1 LSFSERLQQIKTGF
15 ERPFWVANITE
26 IFERLSYYAVF
37 TVIVLYL
44 HENLSFSAEE
54 ASTLSG
60 QFGGWVWFLAI
71 FGGTIADKLGFR
83 RALALA
89 YLILSGAYFLIGSLA
104 SPWLASVRGSMSL
117 TSLVTIVLI
126 LPALGVAMV
135 KPSVVGTTARASKES
150 VRSLGFSIYYTLVN
164 VGSAAGPYTAS
175 WVQHHMRIET
185 VFRVA
190 AVSVFLMFFVVLI
203 FFREPRK
210 AEDAPPPS
218 FVQTIKN
225 FCHVLGNYRLILPVA
240 GIAIILKISSIFA
253 GFAVPWYIW
262 IGLFVISLIGFS
274 RFMWF
279 LVIFSGY
286 WIVYWQL
293 FLTLPLYVHDYIDPK
308 ADTSFMLGTGPI
320 MVISLTV
327 VIGLVTQKILAFR
340 AVTLGTLV
348 SALAWIPLAIHSSV
362 PMAYLAVASVALGEI
377 ILSPRYYEYVSR
389 LAPPGQQGTYL
400 GFAFMPIG
408 IGSLIGG
415 LFGGKLIHHFG
426 EVTHQPTGMWWAI
439 AGAGI
444 LTALLLWIYDRTL
457 MPKEG
462 PGSEAP
468 AKAAA

>member
-1 LSFSERLQQIKTGF
+1 LSFSDRLQQIKTGF

-37 TVIVLYL
+37 TVIVRYL
-44 HENLSFSAEE
+44 HENLNFSAQE

-89 YLILSGAYFLIGSLA
+89 YLILSGSYFLLGSLA
-104 SPWLASVRGSMSL
+104 APWFAPVRGAMPLSA
-117 TSLVTIVLI
+117 LVTIVLI

-135 KPSVVGTTARASKES
+135 KPSVAGTTARASKEE
-150 VRSLGFSIYYTLVN
+150 VRSIGFSIYYTLVN
-164 VGSAAGPYTAS
+164 IGGAAGPYTAS
-175 WVQHHMRIET
+175 WVQSHMSIEN

-190 AVSVFLMFFVVLI
+190 AFSVFLMLFVVLI

-210 AEDAPPPS
+210 ADDAPPPS
-218 FVQTIKN
+218 IAETVKN
-225 FCHVLGNYRLILPVA
+225 FCIVLGNYRLVLPTFLV
-240 GIAIILKISSIFA
+240 AIILKISSVFL
-253 GFAVPWYIW
+253 GFAVPWYVW
-262 IGLFVISLIGFS
+262 LGLFVIALAGFS

-279 LVIFSGY
+279 LIIFSGY
-286 WIVYWQL
+286 WIVYWQE
-293 FLTLPLYVHDYIDPK
+293 FLTLPLYVHDYINPK

-320 MVISLTV
+320 MVISLTLA
-327 VIGLVTQKILAFR
+327 IGVLTQKVLAFR

-348 SALAWIPLAIHSSV
+348 SAVAWIPLVVHPSV
-362 PMAYLAVASVALGEI
+362 PMAYIALAGVALGEI

-408 IGSLIGG
+408 IGSLVGG
-415 LFGGKLIHHFG
+415 WFGGKLINHFG
-426 EVTHQPTGMWWAI
+426 EVKHQPQQMWVVITGV
-439 AGAGI
+439 GV

-457 MPKEG
+457 TPK
-462 PGSEAP
+462 EAP
-468 AKAAA
+468 AQS

>member
-1 LSFSERLQQIKTGF
+1 MSFSERLQQIKNGF

-44 HENLSFSAEE
+44 HENLHFSSEQ
-54 ASTLSG
+54 ASSLSG

-89 YLILSGAYFLIGSLA
+89 YLILSGAYFLLGSLA
-104 SPWLASVRGSMSL
+104 APWLAPLRGMMSL

-150 VRSLGFSIYYTLVN
+150 VRSLGFSIYYTMVN
-164 VGSAAGPYTAS
+164 IGGAAGPYTAS
-175 WVQHHMRIET
+175 WVQNHMRIEN

-218 FVQTIKN
+218 IVQTIKN
-225 FCHVLGNYRLILPVA
+225 FCRVLGNYRLVLPIA
-240 GIAIILKISSIFA
+240 AIAIILKVSSIFMA
-253 GFAVPWYIW
+253 FAVPWYIW
-262 IGLFVISLIGFS
+262 LALFVIALTGFS

-293 FLTLPLYVHDYIDPK
+293 FLTLPLYVRGYIDPK
-308 ADTSFMLGTGPI
+308 ADTPFMLGTGPV

-327 VIGLVTQKILAFR
+327 AIGLLLQKMLAFR
-340 AVTLGTLV
+340 AITLGTLV
-348 SALAWIPLAIHSSV
+348 SALAWIPLAIHPSV
-362 PMAYLAVASVALGEI
+362 PLAYIAVATVALGEI

-389 LAPPGQQGTYL
+389 LAPPEQQGTYL

-408 IGSLIGG
+408 IGSLVGG
-415 LFGGKLIHHFG
+415 VFGGKLLHHFG
-426 EVTHQPTGMWWAI
+426 EVTHQPTGMWWVI
-439 AGAGI
+439 SGTGV

-457 MPKEG
+457 TPK
-462 PGSEAP
+462 EAP
-468 AKAAA
+468 AKAVAA

>member
-44 HENLSFSAEE
+44 HENLNFSSEQ
-54 ASTLSG
+54 ASSLSG

-89 YLILSGAYFLIGSLA
+89 YLILSGAYFLLGSLA
-104 SPWLASVRGSMSL
+104 APWLAPLRGMMSL

-164 VGSAAGPYTAS
+164 IGGAAGPYTAS
-175 WVQHHMRIET
+175 WIQHHMRIEN

-218 FVQTIKN
+218 IGQTLRN
-225 FCHVLGNYRLILPVA
+225 FRQVLGNHRWLQPIA
-240 GIAIILKISSIFA
+240 AIAIILKVSSIIMV
-253 GFAVPWYIW
+253 FAVPWYIW
-262 IGLFVISLIGFS
+262 LALFVIALPGFS

-279 LVIFSGY
+279 LLIFSGY

-308 ADTSFMLGTGPI
+308 ADTAFMLGTGPV

-327 VIGLVTQKILAFR
+327 AIGLLLQKMLAFR

-348 SALAWIPLAIHSSV
+348 SALAWIPLAIHPSV
-362 PMAYLAVASVALGEI
+362 PLAYIAVASVALGEI

-389 LAPPGQQGTYL
+389 LAPPEQQGTYL

-408 IGSLIGG
+408 IGSLVGG
-415 LFGGKLIHHFG
+415 VFGGKLIHHFG
-426 EVTHQPTGMWWAI
+426 EVTHQPTGMWWVI
-439 AGAGI
+439 SGTGV

-457 MPKEG
+457 TPK
-462 PGSEAP
+462 EAP
-468 AKAAA
+468 AKAVAA

>member
-1 LSFSERLQQIKTGF
+1 LAFSQRISEIRTGF

-44 HENLSFSAEE
+44 HENLNFSAEE
-54 ASTLSG
+54 ASSLSG

-89 YLILSGAYFLIGSLA
+89 YLILSGAYFLLGSLA
-104 SPWLASVRGSMSL
+104 APWLAPVRGMMSL
-117 TSLVTIVLI
+117 TALVTIVLI

-135 KPSVVGTTARASKES
+135 KPSVVGTTARTSKEN

-164 VGSAAGPYTAS
+164 VGSAGGPYTAS
-175 WVQHHMRIET
+175 WVQHHMRIEN

-203 FFREPRK
+203 FFREPRR

-218 FVQTIKN
+218 IMQTIKN
-225 FCHVLGNYRLILPVA
+225 FCHVLGNYRLVLPVA
-240 GIAIILKISSIFA
+240 AVAIALKISSIFM
-253 GFAVPWYIW
+253 GFGVVWYIW
-262 IGLFVISLIGFS
+262 LVLFVIALAGFS

-279 LVIFSGY
+279 LAIFSGY

-293 FLTLPLYVHDYIDPK
+293 FLTLPLFVHDYIDPK

-327 VIGLVTQKILAFR
+327 AIGLLTQKIAAFR

-348 SALAWIPLAIHSSV
+348 SALAWTPLIIHPSV
-362 PMAYLAVASVALGEI
+362 PMAYLAIALVALGEI

-389 LAPPGQQGTYL
+389 LAPPEQQGTYL

-415 LFGGKLIHHFG
+415 VFGGKLIHHFG
-426 EVTHQPTGMWWAI
+426 EVTHQPTGLWVVI
-439 AGAGI
+439 TGTGI
-444 LTALLLWIYDRTL
+444 VTTVLLWIYDHML
-457 MPKEG
+457 KSVE
-462 PGSEAP
+462 SDS
-468 AKAAA
+468 KASVA

>member
-1 LSFSERLQQIKTGF
+1 LSFSERLQQVKTGF

-44 HENLSFSAEE
+44 HENLHFSSEQ
-54 ASTLSG
+54 ASSLSG

-89 YLILSGAYFLIGSLA
+89 YLILSGAYFLLGSLA
-104 SPWLASVRGSMSL
+104 APWLAPLRGMMSL

-135 KPSVVGTTARASKES
+135 KPSVVGTTARASKEN
-150 VRSLGFSIYYTLVN
+150 VRSLGFSIYYTMVN
-164 VGSAAGPYTAS
+164 IGGAAGPYTAS
-175 WVQHHMRIET
+175 WVQNHMRIEN

-218 FVQTIKN
+218 IVQTVKN
-225 FCHVLGNYRLILPVA
+225 FCRVLGNYRLVLPIA
-240 GIAIILKISSIFA
+240 AIAIILKVSSIIMA
-253 GFAVPWYIW
+253 FAVPWYIW
-262 IGLFVISLIGFS
+262 LALFVIALIGFS

-308 ADTSFMLGTGPI
+308 ADTSFMLGTGPV

-327 VIGLVTQKILAFR
+327 AIGLLLQKMLAFR
-340 AVTLGTLV
+340 AITLGTLV
-348 SALAWIPLAIHSSV
+348 SALAWIPLAIHPSV
-362 PMAYLAVASVALGEI
+362 PLAYIAVATVALGEI

-389 LAPPGQQGTYL
+389 LAPPEQQGTYL

-408 IGSLIGG
+408 IGSLVGG
-415 LFGGKLIHHFG
+415 VFGGKLIHHFG
-426 EVTHQPTGMWWAI
+426 EVTHQPTVMWWVVT
-439 AGAGI
+439 GTGI
-444 LTALLLWIYDRTL
+444 LTALLLWIYDRTV
-457 MPKEG
+457 MPKD
-462 PGSEAP
+462 AP